1 MMKAKGKRQKAK
13 GKNKSRQRSNTFFA
27 MVVGC
32 IGIWGQNSL
41 LLPFAF
47 CLLPFAFSFSVQ
59 AQGVYPQNSR
69 QGAPPVESKPRI
81 LKDVGIDQ
89 RLGEQLP
96 LDLTFRDEQGD
107 TVRIGDYFKDRPVI
121 LSLVY
126 YECPMLCHEVLTG
139 LTRSIEQ
146 LSFSVGQEF
155 EIVTV
160 SFDARE
166 TPAMAQKQKDSYINW
181 YKRAGASE
189 GWHFLTGDQQEIDRL
204 TAAVGFKYDYDEQ
217 TKQFAHASGIMAL
230 TPGGK
235 LARYFYGVEYQP
247 KDLRLGLVEASEN
260 RIGSAVDQILL
271 YCYHYDPTT
280 GKYGP
285 VVMNILRL
293 AGIATLLAMAAM
305 FFVMRRRNAAR
316 LREQAGGVL

>member
-1 MMKAKGKRQKAK
+1 MRIKLL
-13 GKNKSRQRSNTFFA
+13 SFA
-27 MVVGC
+27 
-32 IGIWGQNSL
+32 I
-41 LLPFAF
+41 
-47 CLLPFAFSFSVQ
+47 CLLPFAFSLSVR
-59 AQGVYPQNSR
+59 AQGIYPQNSR
-69 QGAPPVESKPRI
+69 QGAPPAESKPRV

-89 RLGEQLP
+89 RLGEQAP
-96 LDLTFRDEQGD
+96 LDLIFRDENGD
-107 TVRIGDYFKDRPVI
+107 PVRIGDYFKDKPVI

-139 LTRSIEQ
+139 LTLSFEQ
-146 LSFSVGQEF
+146 LSFSVGREF
-155 EIVTV
+155 EVVTV

-166 TPAMAQKQKDSYINW
+166 TPEMARRQKDSYINW
-181 YKRAGASE
+181 YNRLGASE
-189 GWHFLTGDQQEIDRL
+189 GWHFLTGDQQAIDRL
-204 TAAVGFKYDYDEQ
+204 TEAVGFKYAYDEE
-217 TKQFAHASGIMAL
+217 TKQFAHASGIMVL

-235 LARYFYGVEYQP
+235 LARYFYGVEYQS

-293 AGIATLLAMAAM
+293 AGIFTLLALVAM
-305 FFVMRRRNAAR
+305 FIVMRRRNTAR
-316 LREQAGGVL
+316 LREQAGGTF

>member
-1 MMKAKGKRQKAK
+1 MLPLAMA
-13 GKNKSRQRSNTFFA
+13 FA
-27 MVVGC
+27 
-32 IGIWGQNSL
+32 
-41 LLPFAF
+41 AR
-47 CLLPFAFSFSVQ
+47 

-69 QGAPPVESKPRI
+69 QGAPHAESKPRI
-81 LKDVGIDQ
+81 LKEVGIDQ

-96 LDLTFRDEQGD
+96 LDLTFRDEYGE
-107 TVRIGDYFKDRPVI
+107 TVRIGDYFKDKPVV
-121 LSLVY
+121 LALVY

-139 LTRSIEQ
+139 LTRSFEQ
-146 LSFSVGQEF
+146 LSFSVGDEF
-155 EIVTV
+155 EVVTV

-166 TPAMAQKQKDSYINW
+166 TPASAQKQKDSYLSW
-181 YKRAGASE
+181 YKRAGAAE
-189 GWHFLTGDQQEIDRL
+189 GWHFLTGDQQAIDRL
-204 TAAVGFKYDYDEQ
+204 TEAVGFKYDYDEQ
-217 TKQFAHASGIMAL
+217 TKQFAHASGIMVL

-235 LARYFYGVEYQP
+235 LARYFYGVEYQS

-293 AGIATLLAMAAM
+293 AGIATLVAITAM
-305 FFVMRRRNAAR
+305 FIVMRRRNTAR
-316 LREQAGGVL
+316 LRGQAGGTI

>member
-1 MMKAKGKRQKAK
+1 MKAKGKRQKAK
-13 GKNKSRQRSNTFFA
+13 GKSLLTMSL
-27 MVVGC
+27 VGF
-32 IGIWGQNSL
+32 WLLRENARRLFNARL

-47 CLLPFAFSFSVQ
+47 CLLPFALSLTVY
-59 AQGVYPQNSR
+59 AQGIYPQNSR
-69 QGAPPVESKPRI
+69 QPAPAAESKPRV
-81 LKDVGIDQ
+81 LKEVGIDQ
-89 RLGEQLP
+89 RLGEQAP
-96 LDLTFRDEQGD
+96 LDLTFRDEHGD
-107 TVRIGDYFKDRPVI
+107 AVRLGDYFKQKPVI

-139 LTRSIEQ
+139 LTRSFEQ

-155 EIVTV
+155 EVVTV

-166 TPAMAQKQKDSYINW
+166 TPAMASKQKDTYINW
-181 YKRAGASE
+181 YKRAGATE
-189 GWHFLTGDQQEIDRL
+189 GWHFLTGDQQAIDRL
-204 TAAVGFKYDYDEQ
+204 TEAVGFKYAYDED
-217 TKQFAHASGIMAL
+217 TKQFAHASGIMVL

-293 AGIATLLAMAAM
+293 AGIATLLVIAVM
-305 FFVMRRRNAAR
+305 FVIMYRRNTAR
-316 LREQAGGVL
+316 LREQAGGIL